1 MNNIISIKNLT
12 KSYGD
17 KKIKIL
23 KKINFKFQKG
33 KIYSITGPS
42 GSGKSTLLN
51 LISLIDKPSSG
62 SLILDK
68 IETTAI
74 NNDQTDLLRSKK
86 IGIVYQD
93 KNLLNDFTA
102 IENIYLANLNIEKSE
117 KKSLNKAKKLLS
129 KFNLIDRENHYPNQL
144 SGGEIQRVAICRAII
159 NEPDILLADEPTG
172 SLDRK
177 NANNV
182 FNILIKL
189 INKNRTI
196 IFATHNTHFANL
208 ADCKLEL
215 NDGILIKK
223 NVRVGYK
230 SI

>member
-62 SLILDK
+62 SLILDNV
-68 IETTAI
+68 ETTAI
-74 NNDQTDLLRSKK
+74 NNNQADLLRSKK

-117 KKSLNKAKKLLS
+117 KKSFNKAKKLLS

-177 NANNV
+177 NAKNV

>member
-23 KKINFKFQKG
+23 KKIHFKFQKG

-62 SLILDK
+62 SLILDNV
-68 IETTAI
+68 ETTAI
-74 NNDQTDLLRSKK
+74 NNNQADLLRSKK

-117 KKSLNKAKKLLS
+117 KKSFNKAKKLLS

-177 NANNV
+177 NAKNV

>member
-129 KFNLIDRENHYPNQL
+129 KFDLINRENHYPNQL

-159 NEPDILLADEPTG
+159 NEPDIILADEPTG

-177 NANNV
+177 NAKNV

-196 IFATHNTHFANL
+196 IFATHNRYFANL

>member
-62 SLILDK
+62 SLILDNV
-68 IETTAI
+68 ETTAI
-74 NNDQTDLLRSKK
+74 NNNQADLLRSKK

-117 KKSLNKAKKLLS
+117 KESFNKAKKLLS

-177 NANNV
+177 NAKNV

>member
-129 KFNLIDRENHYPNQL
+129 KFDLINRENHYPNQL

-159 NEPDILLADEPTG
+159 NEPDIILADEPTG

-177 NANNV
+177 NAKNV

-196 IFATHNTHFANL
+196 IFATHNTYFANL

-223 NVRVGYK
+223 NVRVDYK